1 MSKLTNAIRQYQT
14 HNRGRVVPPLDLKY
28 LECTQSFDER
38 VAQDYIG
45 YTFEA
50 KFRSSVMISEP
61 AASTVIDSVLAQ
73 VRRQVAE
80 EVFGEYRAALQSI
93 QTLAYASNVASIA
106 HIARDIERSMFY
118 D

>member
-1 MSKLTNAIRQYQT
+1 MSKLTDAIRYYQT
-14 HNRGRVVPPLDLKY
+14 HDRGRAVPPLDLKY
-28 LECTQSFDER
+28 LTCTQSYSER
-38 VAQDYIG
+38 FTQDYIS

-50 KFRSSVMISEP
+50 KFRSSVTISES
-61 AASTVIDSVLAQ
+61 AASTAIDNVLAQ

-93 QTLAYASNVASIA
+93 QTLAYASNVVSIA
-106 HIARDIERSMFY
+106 HIARDIERSMFW